1 MEYSILIIDDDSDL
15 HVVIADMLTG
25 YGYRVTS
32 AFSAEEA
39 FELLSKNT
47 YHLILL
53 DINLPDSDGF
63 ALCKELRTVSTVPV
77 IFASARTSEDD
88 RISGYEIGGDD
99 YLPKPYSMKEL
110 LAHVQA
116 ILRRTYGFSEEE
128 KVLSFGDICVNMTS
142 RTVTKKGQTVALSL
156 REFDL
161 LAFLCE
167 HKNQAMPKE
176 KILTSV
182 WGAFMTSEA
191 STLTVHMR
199 WLREKLE
206 EDPADPKYLKTVYKV
221 GYTRRP
227 RGSGLRSDHPRAY
240 RPLRPPAAAVQERLL
255 RRDLS
260 DGGNGQPLRHHASRQ
275 REHPAAGGRVENPQ
289 GPALGRRDGDAAL

>member
-1 MEYSILIIDDDSDL
+1 MEYSILIIDDDRDL
-15 HVVIADMLTG
+15 HMVIADMLTG
-25 YGYRVTS
+25 YGYRVSS

-39 FELLSKNT
+39 FDLLSKNT
-47 YHLILL
+47 YHLLLL
-53 DINLPDSDGF
+53 DINLPDTDGF
-63 ALCKELRTVSTVPV
+63 ALCKELRNVSTVPV
-77 IFASARTSEDD
+77 IFASARTSESD

-110 LAHVQA
+110 LVHVQA
-116 ILRRTYGFSEEE
+116 LIRRTYGFSEEE
-128 KVLSFGDICVNMTS
+128 KIVSFGTITVNMTS
-142 RTVTKKGQTVALSL
+142 RTVTRGGESVSLSL

-206 EDPADPKYLKTVYKV
+206 DDPADPKFLKTVYKV
-221 GYTRRP
+221 GYMLEVP
-227 RGSGLRSDHPRAY
+227 
-240 RPLRPPAAAVQERLL
+240 E
-255 RRDLS
+255 
-260 DGGNGQPLRHHASRQ
+260 
-275 REHPAAGGRVENPQ
+275 
-289 GPALGRRDGDAAL
+289 DA

>member
-1 MEYSILIIDDDSDL
+1 MEYSILIIDDDRDL
-15 HVVIADMLTG
+15 HMIISDMLTG
-25 YGYRVTS
+25 YGYRVTC
-32 AFSAEEA
+32 AIDAEEA
-39 FELLSKNT
+39 FALLSKNT

-63 ALCKELRTVSTVPV
+63 ELCKELRRVSTVPV
-77 IFASARTSEDD
+77 IFASARTSESD

-110 LAHVQA
+110 LVHVQA
-116 ILRRTYGFSEEE
+116 LIRRTYGFSSEE
-128 KVLSFGDICVNMTS
+128 KIVSFGDVTVNMTS
-142 RTVTKKGQTVALSL
+142 RSVTKKGEPVSLSL

-167 HKNQAMPKE
+167 HKNEAMPKE

-191 STLTVHMR
+191 STLTVHIR

-206 EDPADPKYLKTVYKV
+206 DDPADPKFIKTVYKV
-221 GYTRRP
+221 GYMLEVP
-227 RGSGLRSDHPRAY
+227 
-240 RPLRPPAAAVQERLL
+240 
-255 RRDLS
+255 
-260 DGGNGQPLRHHASRQ
+260 
-275 REHPAAGGRVENPQ
+275 EN
-289 GPALGRRDGDAAL
+289 A